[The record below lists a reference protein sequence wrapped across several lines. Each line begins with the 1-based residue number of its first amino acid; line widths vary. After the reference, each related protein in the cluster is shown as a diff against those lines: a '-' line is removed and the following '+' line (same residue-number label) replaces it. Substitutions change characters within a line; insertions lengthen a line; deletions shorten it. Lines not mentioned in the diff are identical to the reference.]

1 MTRDRHRNSS
11 NAVRT
16 NLKHFETHELNRF
29 QAGIVEISYRNSSW
43 KSCAISSHAMLPNS
57 NGFDPIEQK
66 NQILVK
72 LMYVDLGFEGIYPTP
87 NSVREIDFSR
97 RS

>member
-1 MTRDRHRNSS
+1 MTRDRHRNLS

-16 NLKHFETHELNRF
+16 NQKNFESQELNRF
-29 QAGIVEISYRNSSW
+29 RTGIVEISHRNSSW
-43 KSCAISSHAMLPNS
+43 KSCAVSSHAMLPNFT
-57 NGFDPIEQK
+57 GFDPIEK
-66 NQILVK
+66 KYQIRVELR
-72 LMYVDLGFEGIYPTP
+72 YVDLGFEGIYPTP